1 MASLALSGIIALAW
15 SLYTVASIF
24 VALRLW
30 LRVKRNSQKLNVSDG
45 FMMLCWFAN
54 AVACIAITYWGLIHL
69 KYGKYELVDTDF
81 LEKIPGSEQ
90 KYALKACVIAAFA
103 YYVCLWS
110 LKLSLL
116 CQYFN
121 FYNHLKRYLR
131 LVLSCSITVTASL
144 FVTVIVLNM
153 TKCLPFERNW
163 TILPT
168 EQFCVSFMQK
178 DVFLASTVANVL
190 TDVLILALPFFILY
204 TVPHQIN
211 KASERFA
218 MAIVFLLGSASLSF
232 SIIRYIRVDETTEW
246 KPKNFRMTEVS
257 IWTICELQIAMIAGC
272 LPSLRVLLRDKR
284 NSRAMS
290 TSTTSTKYL
299 NEKVDTHTSIGS
311 SLKSNYTYAANSYPI
326 LPPSESWTFTQK
338 DRIDSFGYPLAPNTA
353 KSQMFY
359 GYEGIY
365 SPANTADNRTSSH
378 YSAYYGAMNTRDSRA
393 YEMHNNRVTLAA
405 EYTATIAQLP
415 TAYTPPQKFGHSRN
429 LSVMSDDSTNSTA
442 TSEEVMI
449 TMALSPGLPRRGPSY
464 YRRFVGH

>member
-1 MASLALSGIIALAW
+1 MASLALSGIITLAW
-15 SLYTVASIF
+15 SLYTFASIF

-30 LRVKRNSQKLNVSDG
+30 LRVKRNSQNLNVSDG

-69 KYGKYELVDTDF
+69 KYGRYELVGLDF

-90 KYALKACVIAAFA
+90 KDALKACVVAAFA

-116 CQYFN
+116 CQYFHL
-121 FYNHLKRYLR
+121 YNHLKKYLR
-131 LVLSCSITVTASL
+131 RVLNCSIIITASL

-163 TILPT
+163 KILPT
-168 EQFCVSFMQK
+168 EQFCVSFMQE
-178 DVFLASTVANVL
+178 DVFLTSTIANVL
-190 TDVLILALPFFILY
+190 TDVLVMALPFFILY

-218 MAIVFLLGSASLSF
+218 MAIVFFLGSTSLSF
-232 SIIRYIRVDETTEW
+232 SIVRYIRVDETTQW
-246 KPKNFRMTEVS
+246 KPQNFKMTEVS

-284 NSRAMS
+284 KSRAAS
-290 TSTTSTKYL
+290 TSTGTRYL
-299 NEKVDTHTSIGS
+299 NEKLDRLDINTSMRS

-326 LPPSESWTFTQK
+326 PRPSESWTFTQK

-359 GYEGIY
+359 GYNDIY
-365 SPANTADNRTSSH
+365 SPTNNRASSH
-378 YSAYYGAMNTRDSRA
+378 YSVNYGAVYTRDSST

-405 EYTATIAQLP
+405 EYTVNIAQLP
-415 TAYTPPQKFGHSRN
+415 TAYTPPQKYGHSRN
-429 LSVMSDDSTNSTA
+429 LSTMSDDSTSSTA

-464 YRRFVGH
+464 YGRFVGH